1 MNVGMEWVVDAAG
14 CDPELLRSPAAVSSL
29 CAQILQDLDLHTV
42 GQPLL
47 HHFPSPGGVTALYLL
62 TESHLACHTYPEH
75 GTATFNLHCCRLR
88 PEWPWRE
95 MLAQHLGAAEVKVRR
110 LERGVASRT
119 ALQEARP

>member
-29 CAQILQDLDLHTV
+29 CAQILRDLELHTV

-47 HHFPSPGGVTALYLL
+47 HHFPPPGGVTALYLL

-95 MLAQHLGAAEVKVRR
+95 MLVQHLGAGEVKVRR
-110 LERGVASRT
+110 LERGMV
-119 ALQEARP
+119 LQEARP